1 MRRGL
6 AVLGL
11 VAVLAA
17 CTSASSR
24 TDVDQ
29 SDGET
34 AEASEPAAETDDPS
48 TSVTTS
54 TAPVEPTTDESTPVE
69 SSTAVPAETTST
81 TSTTTTEPFTHPPLE
96 PTSAE
101 TGFATVVAP
110 ILLDHCAS
118 CHNPGGSG
126 SAHWYLSTARDVV
139 DVAPFIVEQV
149 SSGVM
154 PPWPASDLGV
164 PYAKSLGLTD
174 DEFDA
179 VIGWLDAGAAL
190 DVEAETPMFA
200 AELAAELTALED
212 PLVVG
217 PIEAY
222 GGDSGRYDDYR
233 CLVYQPDLTEGA
245 WLTGYQFVADQ
256 TEVVHHALGY
266 LIPAREW
273 EAAMARDA
281 RDEGSGWECFGG
293 TGLDDTFVVG
303 WAPGQLPGRY
313 PEGSGLRLEAG
324 DFFVVQVHYHYD
336 TRPGPDASWLELQL
350 EQSDVDL
357 EPVTIS
363 QYLTP
368 AEIPCGPGEAGPLC
382 DRTAAMARAVGEF
395 GVVPADL
402 INLQCRVSP
411 ADFADMTDG
420 TAWSSCDLPVMA
432 TGEII
437 SVLGHMHALG
447 ATYRMTLNPDTD
459 EELVLLDIPDWD
471 YDWQYNYEPA
481 QSIVLERG
489 DVLRF
494 ECSWERSR
502 RDPDLEPAYV
512 LWSFGSDDEMCFSTV
527 VTRPTP

>member
-1 MRRGL
+1 M
-6 AVLGL
+6 
-11 VAVLAA
+11 
-17 CTSASSR
+17 
-24 TDVDQ
+24 
-29 SDGET
+29 
-34 AEASEPAAETDDPS
+34 
-48 TSVTTS
+48 
-54 TAPVEPTTDESTPVE
+54 
-69 SSTAVPAETTST
+69 
-81 TSTTTTEPFTHPPLE
+81 
-96 PTSAE
+96 
-101 TGFATVVAP
+101 
-110 ILLDHCAS
+110 
-118 CHNPGGSG
+118 
-126 SAHWYLSTARDVV
+126 
-139 DVAPFIVEQV
+139 
-149 SSGVM
+149 
-154 PPWPASDLGV
+154 
-164 PYAKSLGLTD
+164 
-174 DEFDA
+174 
-179 VIGWLDAGAAL
+179 
-190 DVEAETPMFA
+190 
-200 AELAAELTALED
+200 
-212 PLVVG
+212 VG

-368 AEIPCGPGEAGPLC
+368 AEIPCGPGEEGPLC
-382 DRTAAMARAVGEF
+382 DRDAAMARSVAEF
-395 GVVPADL
+395 GLVPADL
-402 INLQCRVSP
+402 INLRCGVS
-411 ADFADMTDG
+411 AATFADMTDG
-420 TAWSSCDLPVMA
+420 TAWSSCDLPVAA

-447 ATYRMTLNPDTD
+447 ATYRMTLNPGTD

-481 QSIVLERG
+481 ESIVLQRA

-512 LWSFGSDDEMCFSTV
+512 LWSLGSDDEMCFSTV
-527 VTRPTP
+527 VTRPSP